1 MQVQG
6 MCIFFGGGGGDKV
19 RFHPYLIRIYCPI
32 GQKWT
37 FQLPT
42 SFWFMIPT
50 HLILSRSRV
59 ALNMRYFPSWKWDD
73 RKHHWLS
80 YCRAWVAQKPTGK
93 FYDNWCFPVKSWYMR
108 LGELAIL
115 VGNEKPFGSLHSALV
130 VDTYPHVMFG
140 CLCSPF
146 YVVLG
151 PQNCRTSFLSGY
163 LKSHYSHFRD
173 L

>member
-6 MCIFFGGGGGDKV
+6 MCIFFGGGWWWQSSFPSLLDQDILPNWPKV
-19 RFHPYLIRIYCPI
+19 DFS
-32 GQKWT
+32 T
-37 FQLPT
+37 T

-80 YCRAWVAQKPTGK
+80 YFRAWVAQKPTGK
-93 FYDNWCFPVKSWYMR
+93 VYDNWCFPVKSWYMR

-115 VGNEKPFGSLHSALV
+115 VGNETPFGSLHSALV